1 MLLKSPY
8 ISRIK
13 IKNFRNFIDVDEKL
27 NHKQVIIGE
36 NNVGKTN
43 FIKAIQLIL
52 DPKLSED
59 QRFLTESD
67 FNNTLE
73 SPMEN
78 GQVIEISIEV
88 QNFEHN
94 HTLLSILSD
103 AVISDGPPTIKLT
116 YRYYPR
122 ESERGTDY
130 QYKIFQGDKEEVAFT
145 HFHRKYFNIK
155 VINAIRD
162 VELEMKSIHKSPLN
176 KLLSQYDIRK
186 EELEEIA
193 DKLKETS
200 EEVLSIDE
208 LEHLTSSINSKFTD
222 TIGAKMDSVIS
233 LGTIDLDPNR
243 LLNTLKIMLGSQ
255 KRPTSNNSLGL
266 NNILYISLILLSL
279 EDKTIPY
286 IIKEDIFNNLL
297 AEEGSGIL
305 AKSYAQND
313 KGNFILSEEV
323 SAQDT
328 LTLYQ
333 FMEDNNSPNSGF
345 TILAIE
351 EPESHLHPAL
361 QRLIFKD
368 VMKQNSSLLMTTHSP
383 YITSVSPL
391 NSMVHLRSSDSGTS
405 IKTTASL
412 SLGDRAMK
420 DLERYI
426 DVKKGE
432 IYFGQGVILVEGVAE
447 EYLIPSF
454 AELLSKPL
462 DKKGIVVC
470 NINSTNFAPYVLFL
484 NALGIPYVSITDG
497 DYYYK
502 EVKDGKLV
510 KVFGEMLNRNLHKG
524 RGYDGNDRI
533 AKLINELNILTP
545 EEIPKRLGAQDET
558 FAEKGFFIGVHTLEV
573 DILDETDEEGKA
585 IFSKV
590 FNELTQGGEIQQKN
604 FRVAIDNGN
613 YIGALNKIES
623 STAKIGKGRFSQV
636 LSTECTVNM
645 IPGYIENA
653 IEFIYD
659 KVDEL

>member
-1 MLLKSPY
+1 MLIKSPY

-13 IKNFRNFIDVDEKL
+13 IKNFRNFVDVDEKL

-78 GQVIEISIEV
+78 GQIIEISIEV

-193 DKLKETS
+193 DKLKATS

-222 TIGAKMDSVIS
+222 AIGAKMDSVIS

-286 IIKEDIFNNLL
+286 IIKQDVFNNLL
-297 AEEGSGIL
+297 AEEESGIL
-305 AKSYAQND
+305 KVCYAQNE
-313 KGNFILSEEV
+313 KGNFILSEEITEED
-323 SAQDT
+323 A
-328 LTLYQ
+328 LILYQ
-333 FMEDNNSPNSGF
+333 FMENYNSPSSGF

-351 EPESHLHPAL
+351 EPESHLHPGL

-368 VMKQNSSLLMTTHSP
+368 VMKQDASLLMTTHSP
-383 YITSVSPL
+383 YITSVSPIK
-391 NSMVHLRSSDSGTS
+391 SMVHLRSSGTGTT
-405 IKTTASL
+405 IKTTANLSL
-412 SLGDRAMK
+412 SERDTK

-432 IYFGQGVILVEGVAE
+432 IYFGQGVILVEGIAE
-447 EYLIPSF
+447 EYLVPSF
-454 AELLSKPL
+454 AEILDKPL
-462 DKKGIVVC
+462 DEKGIVCC
-470 NINSTNFAPYVLFL
+470 NINSTNFEPLVLFL
-484 NALGIPYVSITDG
+484 RAIGIPHIVITDG
-497 DYYYK
+497 DYYFYNDK
-502 EVKDGKLV
+502 RK
-510 KVFGEMLNRNLHKG
+510 KVFGKMHLDSHNATGN
-524 RGYDGNDRI
+524 GYEGNERMK
-533 AKLINELNILTP
+533 KLIVDLGIL
-545 EEIPKRLGAQDET
+545 EEKEIPEYAHEQDEVY
-558 FAEKGFFIGVHTLEV
+558 AENGFFVGYHTLEI
-573 DILDETDEEGKA
+573 DMLSKSGK
-585 IFSKV
+585 IGKEVFLKV
-590 FNELTQGGEIQQKN
+590 FNELTQGGKVQKEN
-604 FRVAIDNGN
+604 FFAAIKD
-613 YIGALNKIES
+613 
-623 STAKIGKGRFSQV
+623 GR
-636 LSTECTVNM
+636 
-645 IPGYIENA
+645 
-653 IEFIYD
+653 YD
-659 KVDEL
+659 EG

>member
-59 QRFLTESD
+59 QRFLTDSD

-116 YRYYPR
+116 YRYYPQ

-162 VELEMKSIHKSPLN
+162 VELEMKSINKSPLN

-193 DKLKETS
+193 DKLKATS

-222 TIGAKMDSVIS
+222 TIGVKMDSAIS

-297 AEEGSGIL
+297 AEEGSEIL
-305 AKSYAQND
+305 AECYAQND

-323 SAQDT
+323 SSQDT

-391 NSMVHLRSSDSGTS
+391 NSMVHLRLSGSGTS
-405 IKTTASL
+405 IKTTANL
-412 SLGDRAMK
+412 SLGDRDTK

-470 NINSTNFAPYVLFL
+470 NINSTNFEPFVVFL
-484 NALGIPYVSITDG
+484 RALGIPHILITDG
-497 DYYYK
+497 DYYFYNEEK
-502 EVKDGKLV
+502 EKIFGKMFDDSHEL
-510 KVFGEMLNRNLHKG
+510 FGNSF
-524 RGYDGNDRI
+524 DGNERME
-533 AKLINELNILTP
+533 KLTTDLNIL
-545 EEIPKRLGAQDET
+545 
-558 FAEKGFFIGVHTLEV
+558 FAEQISDNHLEQDNLFAENGIFVGKYTLEI
-573 DILDETDEEGKA
+573 DMLEASNGNDKI

-590 FNELTQGGEIQQKN
+590 FNELTLGGETQQKN
-604 FRVAIDNGN
+604 FKVAIDNGK
-613 YIGALNKIES
+613 YVEALNKIES
-623 STAKIGKGRFSQV
+623 STAKIGKGRFSQG
-636 LSTECTVNM
+636 LSTECTVSM
-645 IPGYIENA
+645 IPKYIKNA

-659 KVDEL
+659 EVDEL